1 MSRATAR
8 DTNIL
13 ILRECFN
20 YLGQGIAVNTGVPSL
35 LTVILQHFPFGDF
48 MITPEAISSIKTS
61 PSRTCNLVF
70 GRLSF
75 PPMPLPLP
83 TLLSLVMIRG
93 IVLAE
98 DCVVPCTC

>member
-20 YLGQGIAVNTGVPSL
+20 YLGQEIAVNTGVPSL

-48 MITPEAISSIKTS
+48 MITPEPISSINTS
-61 PSRTCNLVF
+61 WKSSRLPCYILIKNRCQPELFVNLRFYKMDKVQ
-70 GRLSF
+70 
-75 PPMPLPLP
+75 
-83 TLLSLVMIRG
+83 
-93 IVLAE
+93 
-98 DCVVPCTC
+98 